1 VRRVTSIKEMAAIGR
16 ALYRLGKSVGF
27 VPTMGYLHE
36 GHLSLVRRAK
46 RENQVVV
53 VSVFVNPTQFGPNE
67 DLDRYPRDLERDARL
82 LEAEGVDYLFTPTA
96 EEMYPEGYSTWVE
109 VENLTEGLCGA
120 KRPGHFR
127 GVATVVTKL
136 FNLVKPT
143 RAYFG
148 EKDFQQLQVI
158 KRLVSDLNLDV
169 EVVGCP
175 IVREP
180 DGLAMSSRNAY
191 LSPEER
197 ESAVALYR
205 ALQLAKRLFE
215 GGERDAETVKR
226 KVREFLESYPL
237 VKGVDYVEVVSADTL
252 KPVKTIKE
260 GDLIALAVFV
270 GNARLIDNF
279 VFGRDL

>member
-215 GGERDAETVKR
+215 EGERDAETVKR

>member
-1 VRRVTSIKEMAAIGR
+1 MRRVTSIKEMAAIGR